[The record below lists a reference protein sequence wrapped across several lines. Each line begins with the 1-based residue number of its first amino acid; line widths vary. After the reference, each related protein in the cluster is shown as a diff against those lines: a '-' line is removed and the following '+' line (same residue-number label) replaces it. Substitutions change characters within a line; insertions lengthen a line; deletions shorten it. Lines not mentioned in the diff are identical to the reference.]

1 METKERYEAYM
12 QDEEFP
18 EVFRKFTYVNM
29 EELNE
34 RQKDNHTKLERKEQ
48 SKSATGGGSSTSIN
62 SSSKNNEIYERP
74 ALSSRQNLSVNKT
87 IRAKIKLNPTSS
99 MSSNSQIIKPV
110 NEINKSGL
118 RESNNIIINN
128 SSNKTQYKERKII
141 GVSSSVIFDE
151 KMIGGS
157 VRSSSTFNKD
167 PNTAMIQN
175 QNNSIINSNLINNN
189 NNIQTNIVSHQRGNS
204 QTGSR
209 LPEIESK
216 LEKLKKLSSV
226 ASSNNIFSSRITPQP
241 KMLSFNVKRESDQ
254 GNVLLGG
261 IAKKITPT
269 KILSK
274 GGTTA
279 RNYSTINNRDSVS
292 NFQYMTHRDKK

>member
-18 EVFRKFTYVNM
+18 EVFRKFTYVNI

-34 RQKDNHTKLERKEQ
+34 KQKDNHTKIERKEQ

-62 SSSKNNEIYERP
+62 SSSKNNDIYERP

-110 NEINKSGL
+110 NEINKTGL
-118 RESNNIIINN
+118 RESSNIIINN
-128 SSNKTQYKERKII
+128 SSNKTQHKERKII
-141 GVSSSVIFDE
+141 GVSSSVIFDD
-151 KMIGGS
+151 KMMGGC

-167 PNTAMIQN
+167 PNIAMIQN

-189 NNIQTNIVSHQRGNS
+189 NNIQTNIVSHQRGTS

-209 LPEIESK
+209 LPEIEIK

-241 KMLSFNVKRESDQ
+241 KTLSLNVKRENDQ

-274 GGTTA
+274 GGTTV
-279 RNYSTINNRDSVS
+279 RNNSTINNRDSVS